1 MRTSACDCWFLTGPT
16 ASGKT
21 SVGLALAQLIGAE
34 IISLDSMAVY
44 RGMDIGTAKPTG
56 HQRSL
61 VPHHL
66 IDIVEPTEDFS
77 LSRYVD
83 AAQAKIRQIRARGN
97 EVLFVGGTPLYLKA
111 LLRGMFHGPSADW
124 AFRRQVHREARVAGI
139 EVLHERLKLVD
150 PLSAAR
156 LHPHDTRRIIRA
168 LEVHKLTGEPIS
180 HRQLQFDE
188 VSDAQRVFVLDW
200 PRDQLGSRIDQRVE
214 GMFDA
219 GLVEEVQH
227 LLERYHRLSRTA
239 TQAVG
244 YRETIEFVAGGLTR
258 LEAIQRTRART
269 RRFARRQLTWFRSL
283 PECRAVACSLAVAPA
298 ELACQILAAA
308 SPTPSERLA
317 K

>member
-1 MRTSACDCWFLTGPT
+1 MRTIACDCWFLTGPT

-21 SVGLALAQLIGAE
+21 SVGLAIAQRIGAE
-34 IISLDSMAVY
+34 IISLDSMAIY
-44 RGMDIGTAKPTG
+44 RGMDIGTAKPTS

-66 IDIVEPTEDFS
+66 IDIIDPTEDFS

-83 AAQAKIRQIRARGN
+83 AAQAKIREIRARGK

-124 AFRRQVHREARVAGI
+124 AFRRKVHREARVAGI

-200 PRDQLGSRIDQRVE
+200 PRDQLDRRIDQRVE
-214 GMFDA
+214 GMFES
-219 GLVEEVQH
+219 GLVEEVQQ
-227 LLERYHRLSRTA
+227 LLGRYHRLSRTA

-244 YRETIEFVAGGLTR
+244 YWETIEFLAGGLTR
-258 LEAIQRTRART
+258 PEAIHRTRART

-283 PECRAVACSLAVAPA
+283 PECRAVACSLAVSPL
-298 ELACQILAAA
+298 ELAGQIVAAA
-308 SPTPSERLA
+308 SPSPSERPA